1 MVGIEQEIRDA
12 LFALQDP
19 AYRDFNARL
28 IPTVDKATVIGVR
41 VPHVRA
47 LAKRLAA
54 EKKDVAPFLDAL
66 PHRYFEENGVHTAL
80 LEGMRDFGD
89 CMARTEQFLSF
100 IDNWATCDTLSP
112 RVFGRHKAAL
122 REKIPSWLA
131 SAHPYTVRFGI
142 GMLMKWFLDDEF
154 FPGCLDW
161 VAAVRSDEYYVRMMQ
176 AWFVAT
182 ALAKQYDA
190 TIPYLEQK
198 KFDPWT
204 HNKAIQKARESF
216 RVSDGRKAY
225 VQSLKV

>member
-1 MVGIEQEIRDA
+1 MDSIEQEIRDA
-12 LFALQDP
+12 LFALQDT

-28 IPTVDKATVIGVR
+28 IPTVDKAAVIGVR
-41 VPHVRA
+41 VPQVRA
-47 LAKRLAA
+47 LARRLAA

-66 PHRYFEENGVHTAL
+66 PHRYFEENGVHAAL
-80 LEGMRDFGD
+80 LEGMRDFGA
-89 CMARTEQFLSF
+89 CMARTEQFLPF

-112 RVFGRHKAAL
+112 RIFGRHKAEL
-122 REKIPSWLA
+122 RGKIPSWLA

-142 GMLMKWFLDDEF
+142 GMLMKWFLDGDF
-154 FPGCLDW
+154 FPGCLGQ

-176 AWFVAT
+176 AWFFAT

-190 TIPYLEQK
+190 TIPYLEQRRL
-198 KFDPWT
+198 DPWT

-216 RVSDGRKAY
+216 RVSDERKAY

>member
-1 MVGIEQEIRDA
+1 MDGIGQEIRDA
-12 LFALQDP
+12 LFALQDT

-28 IPTVDKATVIGVR
+28 IPTVDKAAVIGVR

-47 LAKRLAA
+47 LAKQLIA

-66 PHRYFEENGVHTAL
+66 PHRYFEENGVHAAL
-80 LEGMRDFGD
+80 LAGMRDFAA
-89 CMARTEQFLSF
+89 CMARTEQFLPF

-112 RVFGRHKAAL
+112 RVFGAHKAAL

-142 GMLMKWFLDDEF
+142 GMLMKWFLDDDF
-154 FPGCLDW
+154 FPACLDW
-161 VAAVRSDEYYVRMMQ
+161 VVAVRSDEYYVRMMQ

-190 TIPYLEQK
+190 TVPYLEQK
-198 KFDPWT
+198 KLDPWT

-216 RVSDGRKAY
+216 RVSDGRKTY

>member
-1 MVGIEQEIRDA
+1 MDGIGQEIRDA
-12 LFALQDP
+12 LFALQDT

-28 IPTVDKATVIGVR
+28 IPTVDKAAVIGVR
-41 VPHVRA
+41 VPQVRA

-54 EKKDVAPFLDAL
+54 EKRDVAPFLDAL
-66 PHRYFEENGVHTAL
+66 PHRYFEENGVHAAL
-80 LEGMRDFGD
+80 VESMRDFAA
-89 CMARTEQFLSF
+89 CMARTEQFLPF

-112 RVFGRHKAAL
+112 RVFGAHKAAL

-142 GMLMKWFLDDEF
+142 GMLMKWFLDDDF
-154 FPGCLDW
+154 FPACLDW

-198 KFDPWT
+198 KLDPWT

-225 VQSLKV
+225 VQLLKV